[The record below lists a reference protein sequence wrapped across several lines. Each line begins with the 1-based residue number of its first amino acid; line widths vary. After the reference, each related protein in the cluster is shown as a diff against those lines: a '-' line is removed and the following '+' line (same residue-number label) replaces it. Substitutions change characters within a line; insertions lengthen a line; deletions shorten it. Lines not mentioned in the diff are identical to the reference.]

1 MTGAA
6 RPRAPHLRPSLI
18 ALVALGGAL
27 GTAARVGITL
37 VVPSWGAFDT
47 AIFAI
52 NVVGAFVLGVL
63 LERLLRSG
71 PDEGGRR
78 RLRLLV
84 GTGVLGGFTTYS
96 SLATE
101 TAALAGAGGGD
112 LVVAVLYGLLSLVL
126 GVLAAAAGIRVGARL
141 AGRAS

>member
-1 MTGAA
+1 MTRGA
-6 RPRAPHLRPSLI
+6 RTRAPHLRPSLI

-27 GTAARVGITL
+27 GTAARVGVTL

-52 NVVGAFVLGVL
+52 NVVGAFVLGLL

-71 PDEGGRR
+71 PDEGARR
-78 RLRLLV
+78 GARLFV

-101 TAALAGAGGGD
+101 TASLAGAGGTD
-112 LVVAVLYGLLSLVL
+112 LVVAVVYGLLSLVV
-126 GVLAAAAGIRVGARL
+126 GVLAAAAGIRVGARWT
-141 AGRAS
+141 GRTS

>member
-1 MTGAA
+1 M
-6 RPRAPHLRPSLI
+6 
-18 ALVALGGAL
+18 
-27 GTAARVGITL
+27 
-37 VVPSWGAFDT
+37 
-47 AIFAI
+47 
-52 NVVGAFVLGVL
+52 
-63 LERLLRSG
+63 
-71 PDEGGRR
+71 
-78 RLRLLV
+78 

-112 LVVAVLYGLLSLVL
+112 LAVAVLYGLLSLVL

>member
-1 MTGAA
+1 VTGAA

-27 GTAARVGITL
+27 GTAARVGVTL

-52 NVVGAFVLGVL
+52 NVVGAFVLGLL
-63 LERLLRSG
+63 LERLLRAG
-71 PDEGGRR
+71 PDEGARR
-78 RLRLLV
+78 RARLFV

-101 TAALAGAGGGD
+101 TASLAGAGGGD
-112 LVVAVLYGLLSLVL
+112 LAVAVFYGLLSLVV
-126 GVLAAAAGIRVGARL
+126 GVLAAALGIRVGARL

>member
-6 RPRAPHLRPSLI
+6 RPRALHLRPSLI

-27 GTAARVGITL
+27 GTAVRVGVTL

-78 RLRLLV
+78 RARLFV

-101 TAALAGAGGGD
+101 TAQLAGAGGGD
-112 LVVAVLYGLLSLVL
+112 LVVAALYGLLSLVL
-126 GVLAAAAGIRVGARL
+126 GVLAAAAGIRVGAGL

>member
-1 MTGAA
+1 VTGTA

-27 GTAARVGITL
+27 GTAARVGVTL

-63 LERLLRSG
+63 LEWLLRSG
-71 PDEGGRR
+71 PDEGPRR
-78 RLRLLV
+78 GARLVV

-101 TAALAGAGGGD
+101 TAQLAGAGGGD
-112 LVVAVLYGLLSLVL
+112 LAVAALYGLLSLVL
-126 GVLAAAAGIRVGARL
+126 GVSAAGVGVRFGARL
-141 AGRAS
+141 AGRAT